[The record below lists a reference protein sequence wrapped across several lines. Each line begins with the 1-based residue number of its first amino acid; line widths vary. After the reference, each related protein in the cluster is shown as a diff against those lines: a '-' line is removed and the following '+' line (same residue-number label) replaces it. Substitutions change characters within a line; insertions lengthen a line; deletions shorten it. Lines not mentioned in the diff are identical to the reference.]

1 MSTVVAVG
9 MMANLPMDGRRAEA
23 VVDVLA
29 KAVEDADLL
38 RDAELT
44 NTQPAIVFR
53 AAWRSTNWT

>member
-1 MSTVVAVG
+1 